1 MTGLLPFEQH
11 RPAVAGSAWV
21 APGATLVGR
30 VEIADGASV
39 WYGAVIRADLERIVV
54 GAGTNVQDGAVLHA
68 DPGLPTL
75 VGAGVSIGH
84 GAVVHGCVVED
95 DCLIGIRAAVLNGAR
110 VGAGSLVAAGAVVL
124 EGTHI
129 PPRSLVAG
137 VPGKVRR
144 QLTEEEYAGL
154 LANART
160 YRDLAA
166 RHARRA
172 TP

>member
-1 MTGLLPFEQH
+1 MTGLLPFEEH
-11 RPAVAGSAWV
+11 RPAVAGGAWV
-21 APGATLVGR
+21 APGATVVGR

-39 WYGAVIRADLERIVV
+39 WYCAVIRADLERIVV
-54 GAGTNVQDGAVLHA
+54 GAGSNVQDGAVLHA
-68 DPGLPTL
+68 DPGVPTL

-124 EGTHI
+124 EGTDI
-129 PPRSLVAG
+129 PPRSLVVG

-154 LANART
+154 LTNART

-166 RHARRA
+166 RHARPA